1 MGTTKSLGSKLAG
14 LTAAA
19 VASAIL
25 TMALPAGAVPTPQAP
40 TNAKMLLAPIPD
52 ATVGVQATT
61 HVSWDAPTQSN
72 LKGHARTQSNLK
84 DYTVTFYTS
93 TGQAVDVGPGL
104 TGSTPDAF
112 GTLPVPIGN
121 SLPPNPKAPTTL
133 TPPFSDGLGVV
144 ANYQI
149 PNVAP
154 HGISP
159 SSPPAFFTL
168 KPVTAMPIFRLTFPW
183 HSSTLYPS
191 EQSSINEI
199 GFLLATFGGSC
210 DLNGAKSINAT
221 VTLVGRTNGNIP
233 AERDSA
239 LSAARIKTVKSAI
252 LGFYGQLGKP
262 VHFRSVNLGDTNQLG
277 DDQTQTWRQADR
289 SVTIEL
295 TTTNSP
301 EQTCAS

>member
-19 VASAIL
+19 VASTFL

-52 ATVGVQATT
+52 ATVGVLAST
-61 HVSWDAPTQSN
+61 HVTWDAPTQ
-72 LKGHARTQSNLK
+72 ANLK
-84 DYTVTFYTS
+84 DYTVNFYTS
-93 TGQAVDVGPGL
+93 TGQAVYVGPGL
-104 TGSTPDAF
+104 TGSTPDAI
-112 GTLPVPIGN
+112 GTLPIPVGN
-121 SLPPNPKAPTTL
+121 SLPQNPQAPTTL

-154 HGISP
+154 HGIFP
-159 SSPPAFFTL
+159 SSPPTFFTL

-239 LSAARIKTVKSAI
+239 LAAARIKTVKTAI

-277 DDQTQTWRQADR
+277 DDNTQTWRQADR

-301 EQTCAS
+301 EQTCAG